1 VGKVY
6 PSAQRLRPI
15 QIVRVHWYGR
25 VWCGM
30 AISVFVFIKG
40 KVHEYFWNENEA
52 TGARSSVVVECET
65 VLLLSLWVKTS
76 SITFLQKKSDL
87 NSTILSMYCSS
98 LSLLTDGMG
107 LRNT

>member
-76 SITFLQKKSDL
+76 S
-87 NSTILSMYCSS
+87 